1 MTRREHNR
9 REQMTRAWGVQK
21 LVAVALAAVIL
32 VPSFGT
38 AWATRTPSSPS
49 HVDPSLSVGEVALVH
64 TSAGLAGALSHKLA
78 LLGATDI
85 QTESAADMVIA
96 RLSAPALAAIA
107 KDPSVTIATRDTAIV
122 ATGDRHGGQVG
133 FEEDDHTVTATSAD
147 MAAMFAIRAPY
158 AWTRTTGQGVTVAVL
173 DTGIADHPDLGRQ
186 KVKARVS
193 FVNDGSTA
201 QDPAGHGTFIAGLI
215 AANGTMKGVAPDADL
230 VSVRVL
236 DAHGNGTV
244 ANVVKAFDWLLRN
257 TTRYH
262 IDVVNL
268 SWGAPQATT
277 YHKDILSALVESLWL
292 SGMTVVAAAGN
303 DGPTNGTVTAPG
315 ADPFVIT
322 VGSFADHGTA
332 AWGDDTESTSSGRGP
347 TLDGFAKPDTLAP
360 GEHVRSLRVAGVTYL
375 DTAGNPVGSASDA
388 YVHMTGTSA
397 AAAFVSGVAALVSS
411 AHRRFGPTQIK
422 GAIAASG
429 RPMNG
434 SPRTAV
440 DASQAVVRTGPANAG
455 LRPSNLL
462 LQILVLSH
470 ALRVRGVTWEGTTW
484 DSVTR
489 DSVTRDGVTWDGV
502 TWDGVTWDG
511 ITWES
516 VRWDTVHWRSISWET
531 VSWETVS
538 WEGVTWAAVVTR

>member
-1 MTRREHNR
+1 MKRE
-9 REQMTRAWGVQK
+9 WGVQK
-21 LVAVALAAVIL
+21 LVAVALAALML

-38 AWATRTPSSPS
+38 AWTARTPSLSS
-49 HVDPSLSVGEVALVH
+49 HVDPSLSAGEVALVH
-64 TSAGLAGALSHKLA
+64 TSAGLAGALSHKLT
-78 LLGATDI
+78 LLGATDVE
-85 QTESAADMVIA
+85 TASAADMVIA
-96 RLSAPALAAIA
+96 RLSDRALAAIA
-107 KDPSVTIATRDTAIV
+107 TDTTVTVATRDTAIV
-122 ATGDRHGGQVG
+122 ATGGRGQVG

-158 AWTRTTGQGVTVAVL
+158 AWTRTTGEGVTVAVL
-173 DTGIADHPDLGRQ
+173 DTGIADHPDLGRR
-186 KVKARVS
+186 KVKARVR

-215 AANGTMKGVAPDADL
+215 AADGQMKGVAPDADL

-236 DAHGNGTV
+236 DANGNGTV
-244 ANVVKAFDWLLRN
+244 ANVVKAIDWLLKN
-257 TTRYH
+257 AKRYH

-277 YHKDILSALVESLWL
+277 YHKDLLSALVESLWL

-322 VGSFADHGTA
+322 VGSFADKGTA
-332 AWGDDTESTSSGRGP
+332 TWGDDTESSFSGRGP

-375 DTAGNPVGSASDA
+375 DTNGKPVGSSTDA

-397 AAAFVSGVAALVSS
+397 AAAFVTGVAALLAS

-422 GAIAASG
+422 GAIIASG
-429 RPMNG
+429 RPVSG
-434 SPRTAV
+434 SPRSAL
-440 DASQAVVRTGPANAG
+440 DASQALVRTGPANVG

-462 LQILVLSH
+462 LQILVLSR
-470 ALRVRGVTWEGTTW
+470 ALRVKGVTWEGVTWEGVTW
-484 DSVTR
+484 D
-489 DSVTRDGVTWDGV
+489 GITWDGV
-502 TWDGVTWDG
+502 TWDGVTW
-511 ITWES
+511 ES
-516 VRWDTVHWRSISWET
+516 VSWET
-531 VSWETVS
+531 VRWQSVSWQSVSWETVS
-538 WEGVTWAAVVTR
+538 WEGVTWATVVKR